1 MIKLIITDMDG
12 TLLDDQHNI
21 HPEFWEVEKK
31 LRGRTSTLPAARG

>member
-31 LRGRTSTLPAARG
+31 LRDKGIMNNLKAI